1 MVIEKTLPILRV
13 LVFKLKLVNKKLKEN
28 VDDFSNLFFLIF
40 SRELDMDFGMQW
52 VQGWGWDSENHF
64 EI

>member
-28 VDDFSNLFFLIF
+28 VDDFSNLFFFYFFKGIRYGFWCAVGLGV
-40 SRELDMDFGMQW
+40 GMRW
-52 VQGWGWDSENHF
+52 RKPF
-64 EI
+64 

>member
-28 VDDFSNLFFLIF
+28 VDDFSNLFF
-40 SRELDMDFGMQW
+40 
-52 VQGWGWDSENHF
+52 
-64 EI
+64 